1 LLPALVVG
9 LCYPITGTTGT
20 RLGAGDLLVHLPQ
33 VSRAFVTVT
42 RDEALWRTV
51 LARSG
56 HRELQAY
63 SGGGGGGGSGGG
75 SSGSDDNVDARR
87 ALPLTLHQI
96 QRCCIF
102 YDRRPNR
109 DGSVDV
115 LAPRQLARG
124 IQLLAYVKWE
134 GISN

>member
-1 LLPALVVG
+1 VLFDHLAP
-9 LCYPITGTTGT
+9 
-20 RLGAGDLLVHLPQ
+20 RLGAGDLLAHLPQ
-33 VSRAFVTVT
+33 VSRAFATVT

-56 HRELQAY
+56 HRELRAD
-63 SGGGGGGGSGGG
+63 SGGGGGGGGG
-75 SSGSDDNVDARR
+75 SSVSGDNVDARR

-96 QRCCIF
+96 QQCCLF